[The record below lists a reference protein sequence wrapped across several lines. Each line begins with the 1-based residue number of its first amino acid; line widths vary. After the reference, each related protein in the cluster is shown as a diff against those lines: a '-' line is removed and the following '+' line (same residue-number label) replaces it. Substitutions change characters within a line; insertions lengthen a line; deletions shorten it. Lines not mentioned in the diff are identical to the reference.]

1 MSFITSPCTLR
12 EQGLSDVGKLQ
23 GLVLLIRPVNC
34 VIMGFAVFVGVV
46 LAGKSLG
53 EISWLNVVFGFL
65 TGFTL
70 CAAAMAVNDYY
81 DRKIDAVNEP
91 SRPIPSGSV
100 NASEALGLAGILIV
114 VGIVFAALVSIL
126 CFAVALVSLII
137 VMTYVTV
144 GKRTGLPGNFLVS
157 ACVAIPFVYGS
168 IIAAGFVEL
177 NVWFFVSMAFLAN
190 TGREITKGIVD
201 VEGDKSGN
209 VRTLAVRYGE
219 RVAAVIAV
227 VFYVAAVAL
236 TPVPLILGLVS
247 LWFVPFV
254 LVIDVGLVVCSVLL
268 LVDSGRERARKVKK
282 SVLLLF
288 VFGLLAFI
296 FGVIV

>member
-219 RVAAVIAV
+219 RVAAVVAV